1 MSYTSIP
8 NQPIIFNTQLP
19 EVCEGCGSEFAQ
31 LADFND
37 QLFWQLEA
45 GECGYLRFNE
55 IVVVNDATVDGFNI
69 TFPGSNDDTALVAY
83 TFFKFINCLEYKLT
97 ITINP
102 GSVGTL
108 IVGFTNGDS
117 VNISAA
123 GTHVIYLKATDIPAN
138 TNSNIQD
145 LLIGTNTTVQ
155 EFIGSVTIDDFQP
168 NCNGALFAGIVDAT
182 TLAVVQVLDP
192 VLTTKDQYLTAGIAL
207 ADYGFDAGCY
217 RLAIADFCTNT
228 CGQYYIYNPYF
239 NDWGGCIDCPPLGWS
254 SVPVIGAD
262 TWNIGGGEAQIDLT
276 VLGNATSL
284 ESITELCEDTDYY
297 ISIEVDSIANARL
310 RFAVDGLG
318 YGPFITAAGTYD
330 FTITVTQSGLV
341 SLLGSQLGAS
351 LDGEITV
358 TRITVR
364 ADKNWAK
371 YDKYSDLIQI
381 GDFSDECR
389 FFKIE
394 GCNGENQFGLGF
406 SGTSFLPGIRLEGR
420 RFQPQYDTDTDL
432 FRYASGR
439 WQASFVDRKKK
450 LSYHFGRLPEY
461 VLDFLSIVFYFDNC
475 YVNGELSFPA
485 DNEFPT
491 IEYDN
496 ADDLGSLT
504 IELYKKREKVRKTVC
519 VGVDADC
526 LPSILDNADEPFILT
541 QDNER
546 ITTEN
551 FINLYQ
557 E

>member
-1 MSYTSIP
+1 
-8 NQPIIFNTQLP
+8 
-19 EVCEGCGSEFAQ
+19 
-31 LADFND
+31 
-37 QLFWQLEA
+37 
-45 GECGYLRFNE
+45 
-55 IVVVNDATVDGFNI
+55 VV
-69 TFPGSNDDTALVAY
+69 
-83 TFFKFINCLEYKLT
+83 ER
-97 ITINP
+97 
-102 GSVGTL
+102 
-108 IVGFTNGDS
+108 
-117 VNISAA
+117 
-123 GTHVIYLKATDIPAN
+123 
-138 TNSNIQD
+138 
-145 LLIGTNTTVQ
+145 
-155 EFIGSVTIDDFQP
+155 
-168 NCNGALFAGIVDAT
+168 
-182 TLAVVQVLDP
+182 LDP

-207 ADYGFDAGCY
+207 ADYDIEPGCY

-254 SVPVIGAD
+254 SVAVTGAD

-276 VLGNATSL
+276 AIGNATSL

-297 ISIEVDSIANARL
+297 VTIEVDSIANARL
-310 RFAVDGLG
+310 RLQVDGVN
-318 YGPFITAAGTYD
+318 YATAISTAGTYN
-330 FTITVTQSGLV
+330 FTITVTQSGAL
-341 SLLGSQLGAS
+341 SLLGSQFGAS

-504 IELYKKREKVRKTVC
+504 IELYKKKEKVRKTVC

>member
-1 MSYTSIP
+1 
-8 NQPIIFNTQLP
+8 
-19 EVCEGCGSEFAQ
+19 
-31 LADFND
+31 
-37 QLFWQLEA
+37 LFWQLEA
-45 GECGYLRFNE
+45 GQCGYLQFDSVISNVGCT
-55 IVVVNDATVDGFNI
+55 INNSTI
-69 TFPGSNDDTALVAY
+69 TFPDSPGNQGVVFGY
-83 TFFKFINCLEYKLT
+83 KKFINCLEFKLT
-97 ITINP
+97 ITINT
-102 GSVGTL
+102 GSIGTL
-108 IVGFTNGDS
+108 IVGFTNGDT
-117 VNISAA
+117 VNISAV
-123 GTHVIYLKATDIPAN
+123 GTHTIYLKALDIPAN

-145 LLIGTNTTVQ
+145 LIIATNNTVQ
-155 EFIGSVTIDDFQP
+155 EFIGTVTIDDFQP

-207 ADYGFDAGCY
+207 ADYELEPGCY

-239 NDWGGCIDCPPLGWS
+239 NDWGGCIDCPTIGWS
-254 SVPVIGAD
+254 SVAVTGSD

-276 VLGNATSL
+276 AIGNATSL

-297 ISIEVDSIANARL
+297 VTIEVDSIVNARL
-310 RFAVDGLG
+310 RLQVDGVN
-318 YGPFITAAGTYD
+318 YATAISTAGTYN
-330 FTITVTQSGLV
+330 FTITVTQSGAL
-341 SLLGSQLGAS
+341 SLLGSQFGAS

-504 IELYKKREKVRKTVC
+504 IELYKKRDKVRKTVC

-541 QDNER
+541 QDNQR